1 MQRDRRVASLLA
13 TTNRIRTRS
22 MKRALAVRRWWIA
35 GATVALVA
43 VRIVIAA
50 ALGLLGTDAADLGV
64 GVTAALTIVDVL
76 CLSLAVAAIFAFVQ
90 YGRIFRTRVPTE

>member
-1 MQRDRRVASLLA
+1 
-13 TTNRIRTRS
+13 

-43 VRIVIAA
+43 VRIAIAAAFSLFGREPADLGGVIAA
-50 ALGLLGTDAADLGV
+50 ALTVVDILCL
-64 GVTAALTIVDVL
+64 ALTVVAIV
-76 CLSLAVAAIFAFVQ
+76 AFVQ